1 MIIKISKLKIFL
13 CSRVVITTSM
23 AFPLQVYFG
32 NPYPSLFPYFFI
44 VLIFVL
50 NAIRY
55 GKTGWS
61 KGSLLPKNNIGLML
75 RIYLFLVFAQTTVQV
90 IIGVIPLYEFFS
102 SSVNYIFPV
111 LFYIYFRQLATEK
124 EIKVV
129 LIVMGFLAL
138 IIGIYFAYESYIK
151 LSQFK
156 LTDYAIKAYEYSL
169 SQSRNS
175 ENFNDGRI
183 QLGIRSFGLLESHAV
198 SSAWT
203 IIGAISFLAMVDK
216 EKKIL
221 RLIIILFNG
230 ILLLLALN
238 FTSILAYLF
247 IIFFIEFNGFSLLK
261 LKLPHKLII
270 NSIII
275 FFLIYVFSQFLSY
288 FVGDRMT
295 DFITKNLIGQK
306 DFALGNSVQS
316 VSYFDI
322 ILNNIWG
329 YLNHIFTLPHS
340 FLIGDGFSSFGLK
353 KGGDIGFVESLAKF
367 GFPFFITI
375 LYGIYILI
383 NSGLNKIKLLKITE
397 ISNSSMSLVGLQ
409 FAVSFMILILISD
422 IHYSIW
428 YSKSILPFFFFSL
441 ALFDRYLYRSL

>member
-13 CSRVVITTSM
+13 CSLVVITTSM
-23 AFPLQVYFG
+23 AFPLQVYSG

-44 VLIFVL
+44 GLIFVL
-50 NAIRY
+50 NAISYR
-55 GKTGWS
+55 KTGWS
-61 KGSLLPKNNIGLML
+61 KGSLFPKNNIGLML
-75 RIYLFLVFAQTTVQV
+75 RVYLLLFFTQTIVQA
-90 IIGVIPLYEFFS
+90 IFGVISFYEFFAAFI
-102 SSVNYIFPV
+102 NYIFPV

-129 LIVMGFLAL
+129 LIVMGVVAL
-138 IIGIYFAYESYIK
+138 VIGIYFAYESYIK

-169 SQSRNS
+169 SQSRTGNL
-175 ENFNDGRI
+175 NDGRI
-183 QLGIRSFGLLESHAV
+183 QLGIRSFGLLESHSV

-203 IIGAISFLAMVDK
+203 IIGAISFLALVDK
-216 EKKIL
+216 EKKML
-221 RLIIILFNG
+221 RLIIILINA

-238 FTSILAYLF
+238 FTSIVAYLF

-275 FFLIYVFSQFLSY
+275 IFLFYIFSQFSSY
-288 FVGDRMT
+288 FFGDRMA

-306 DFALGNSVQS
+306 DFALGNSVYS

-329 YLNHIFTLPHS
+329 YLNHIFSLPHS

-367 GFPFFITI
+367 GFPFFISI

-383 NSGLNKIKLLKITE
+383 NSGLKKIKLLKITV
-397 ISNSSMSLVGLQ
+397 IPNSSMSLVGLQ
-409 FAVSFMILILISD
+409 FAVSFMILILVSD

-441 ALFDRYLYRSL
+441 ALFDRYLYRTL

>member
-1 MIIKISKLKIFL
+1 MTIKISKLNIFL
-13 CSRVVITTSM
+13 CSLVVITTSLS
-23 AFPLQVYFG
+23 FPLQVYSG

-44 VLIFVL
+44 GLIFIL
-50 NAIRY
+50 NAISS

-61 KGSLLPKNNIGLML
+61 KGLLLPKNNIGLIL
-75 RIYLFLVFAQTTVQV
+75 RIYLFLVFSHTTLQV
-90 IIGVIPLYEFFS
+90 IIGVISFYDFFS
-102 SSVNYIFPV
+102 TFVNYIFPV

-129 LIVMGFLAL
+129 MIVVGFLAL

-169 SQSRNS
+169 SQSSS
-175 ENFNDGRI
+175 ENFNNARI
-183 QLGIRSFGLLESHAV
+183 QLGIRSFGLLESHSV

-203 IIGAISFLAMVDK
+203 IIGTISFLAMVDK

-238 FTSILAYLF
+238 FTSIIAYLF

-261 LKLPHKLII
+261 LKLPYKLII

-275 FFLIYVFSQFLSY
+275 IFFIYVFSQFISY
-288 FVGDRMT
+288 FIGDRMV
-295 DFITKNLIGQK
+295 DFITKNLIGQT
-306 DFALGNSVQS
+306 DFALGNSVNN

-322 ILNNIWG
+322 ILNNISG

-340 FLIGDGFSSFGLK
+340 FLIGDGFSNFGLK

-383 NSGLNKIKLLKITE
+383 NSGLKKIKLLKITE
-397 ISNSSMSLVGLQ
+397 IPNSSMSLVGLQ